1 MHSSV
6 FDMQNVSTV
15 LLTNL
20 DDYEAMEDRHPMVLC
35 VYSTLAVTA
44 LHFHQFSEAEE
55 LIKISVGALFDKS
68 SIEVLTRKRILE

>member
-20 DDYEAMEDRHPMVLC
+20 DDYEAMEDRHPMALC

-44 LHFHQFSEAEE
+44 LYFHQFSEAEE
-55 LIKISVGALFDKS
+55 LYRKAKICVGALFDKS
-68 SIEVLTRKRILE
+68 SIEDS